1 MSQDRTARAEEM
13 RRAVR
18 RILVFTLSLALLALF
33 ALWRLENPRAERI
46 RMELV
51 DGLRPAMAWTNRPAR
66 FFSDM
71 ITDFENFTRVYGQN
85 AELRREIQR
94 LHAWREAARQ
104 LEEENARLR
113 ALNNVRLAPAISF
126 VTGEVIADSG
136 GPFLQTGLA
145 NVGYRD
151 GVRDGSAV
159 MDGAGLV
166 GRVVGMGR
174 HASRILFVT
183 DYSSRVPVVIRPS
196 GKRAILTGD
205 GLSAPRL
212 EFLEPPEGVR
222 PGDRIVTSG
231 DGKVFPPDL
240 LVGAAVLGPAAQ
252 PRALLAADFARL
264 DFVRVLKYMPETEI
278 DRPGGL
284 IGLPE
289 DAADAAPDAP
299 APSPGL
305 APRLAPGPVP
315 GAAAEVSR

>member
-1 MSQDRTARAEEM
+1 MSQDRSARAEEM

-18 RILVFTLSLALLALF
+18 RILVFTLSIVLLALF

-51 DGLRPAMAWTNRPAR
+51 DGLRPAMEWTNSPAR
-66 FFSDM
+66 FTRDM
-71 ITDFENFTRVYGQN
+71 VTDFENFTRVYEQN

-94 LHAWREAARQ
+94 LRVWREAAQQ
-104 LEEENARLR
+104 LEQENARLR
-113 ALNNVRLAPAISF
+113 ALNHVRLAPAISF

-145 NVGYRD
+145 NVGHRD

-174 HASRILFVT
+174 HAARILFVT
-183 DYSSRVPVVIRPS
+183 DYSSRIPVVIRPS
-196 GKRAILTGD
+196 GTRAILTGD

-212 EFLEPPEGVR
+212 EFIEDPDAVN

-231 DGKVFPPDL
+231 DGQVFPPDL
-240 LVGAAVLGPAAQ
+240 PVGNAVLGPGAQ

-264 DFVRVLKYMPETEI
+264 EFVRVLRYVPETEI
-278 DRPGGL
+278 DSPGGL
-284 IGLPE
+284 IGLRHSPDLRPE
-289 DAADAAPDAP
+289 APPKTPPHTTDTDAIQTP
-299 APSPGL
+299 ASQ
-305 APRLAPGPVP
+305 
-315 GAAAEVSR
+315 GAAR